1 MLDKKVVELL
11 NQQVNKEFYSAY
23 LYLDFSNYYSDE
35 GLSLI
40 HIYLACQYSYYYA
53 SLIGNGHAKI
63 VEETYKKKET
73 LGKIME
79 HQTGKIFD
87 ESEMN
92 PKLVESVTVL
102 KINLDTYTCKRHSKN
117 K

>member
-1 MLDKKVVELL
+1 MDCHHEL
-11 NQQVNKEFYSAY
+11 A
-23 LYLDFSNYYSDE
+23 E
-35 GLSLI
+35 GD
-40 HIYLACQYSYYYA
+40 LACQYSYYYA

-63 VEETYKKKET
+63 VEETYKKKEA

-102 KINLDTYTCKRHSKN
+102 KINLDTYTCLLYTSMPEAVDGICRIRRVRCAESPL
-117 K
+117 

>member
-1 MLDKKVVELL
+1 M
-11 NQQVNKEFYSAY
+11 A
-23 LYLDFSNYYSDE
+23 E
-35 GLSLI
+35 GD
-40 HIYLACQYSYYYA
+40 LACQYSYYYA

-63 VEETYKKKET
+63 VEETYKKKEA

-102 KINLDTYTCKRHSKN
+102 KIDLDAYTCKRHAKN